1 MKVKN
6 KSAVFAVAGCALAIV
21 IFVAMLM
28 ASVLKTEKSILIKD
42 KNGEVFATVEWDGVK
57 ETFESDNQFMKTYVA
72 IAFDEAQSVIAKKE
86 NVSENKIKKY
96 VFKNVTEIRTNFD
109 KGAFLKL
116 KSACEQ
122 QGFENTSCE
131 IAISDLNGKLVAVF
145 SVGNKENGFE
155 LSRNYVG
162 SAIKPLSVFAPA
174 LESGK
179 YNWSSMIVD
188 SPVSKVQDDEG
199 KMSDWP
205 VNADGKYTY
214 EPVAIVDSLI
224 NSTNTVAVK
233 LLQGVGVSK
242 SMDAL
247 EKKYGFNLDYERQ
260 KIESTDET
268 EVLGNIAL
276 GYLYNGATVVDMAG
290 NFQPFANGGVYT
302 KPVAVDEVL
311 DGDKVLYKTEYR
323 SKRFLSESTAE
334 IMNRMLQL
342 VVQGGTGKNAKVE
355 GLKVGGK
362 TGTTSGNQDNWFVGF
377 TPDYTCAV
385 WHSFSEK
392 GNVAPDIFADVFE
405 NVKSE
410 NKVFPHKKGVISE
423 LYCKKSGK
431 LKGENCDNTSRGY
444 YLHNKLPEICDKCNQ
459 EGLS

>member
-1 MKVKN
+1 MKQKN
-6 KSAVFAVAGCALAIV
+6 KSAVFAVAGSILAVV
-21 IFVAMLM
+21 ILVAVLM
-28 ASVLKTEKSILIKD
+28 VTVLKTEKSILIKD
-42 KNGEVFATVEWDGVK
+42 NKGEVFAVAKWDGVK
-57 ETFESDNQFMKTYVA
+57 ETFETDNQFMQTYASLAFEEVQSI
-72 IAFDEAQSVIAKKE
+72 IAEQEKLTEKKI
-86 NVSENKIKKY
+86 NKYI
-96 VFKNVTEIRTNFD
+96 FNNVTEIKTNFD

-116 KSACEQ
+116 KAACEQ

-131 IAISDLNGKLVAVF
+131 IAISDLNGKLIAVF
-145 SVGNKENGFE
+145 SVGNKENPLS

-162 SAIKPLSVFAPA
+162 SAIKPLSVYAPA

-179 YNWSSMIVD
+179 YNWSSMVVD
-188 SPVSKVQDDEG
+188 SPVSKVQEENG
-199 KMSDWP
+199 KLSDWP
-205 VNADGKYTY
+205 VNADDSYSY
-214 EPVAIVDSLI
+214 EKEIIVDSLM

-247 EKKYGFNLDYERQ
+247 EYKYGFNLDYERQ
-260 KIESTDET
+260 KIKSTDET

-302 KPVAVDEVL
+302 KPVAVDEIL
-311 DGDKVLYKTEYR
+311 NDNQILYKGKYINKKVL
-323 SKRFLSESTAE
+323 SEETAE

-392 GNVAPDIFADVFE
+392 GNVAPEIFSDVFE

-410 NKVFPHKKGVISE
+410 NKVFPHKNGVISE
-423 LYCKKSGK
+423 VYCEKSGK
-431 LKGENCDNTSRGY
+431 LQGGNCKNTRRGY
-444 YLHNKLPEICDKCNQ
+444 YVHNKLPEVCNECSQ
-459 EGLS
+459 EGLD